1 MNNNFMLHWKNLRKT
16 LIANYKQALQFGAW
30 GAVGGCCGSLIGEVF
45 EIGIRRNISGFIP
58 SVIGFGIWFGIIGV
72 CISIALLLGY
82 SWYLKRGLRIGQ
94 STKEGILPGFIAGFL
109 AGAIAQF
116 TYTTIGPTEFLRVIC
131 WGIAGG
137 LLGVGLSFRI
147 PNLGRLRGLAGG
159 TIGGVIGGCLFIL
172 FTFLIGVVAGRLL
185 GLAAIGFF
193 IGLAIVL
200 VEAAFREAW
209 LIVHWTPTEQKTIS
223 LGTKPVLLGSSEDAH
238 IYLRKDQGYPSIT
251 AKIYLESGKI
261 VMQFDEE
268 MQQLKGMKILRH
280 ELANNDRRKVGDVMI
295 EVKTATGNFRD
306 GGKSG

>member
-1 MNNNFMLHWKNLRKT
+1 MNNKLMVPWKNLRT
-16 LIANYKQALQFGAW
+16 TILANYKQALQFGAW
-30 GAVGGCCGSLIGEVF
+30 GAVGGCCGSLISEVF
-45 EIGIRRNISGFIP
+45 GIGLRSNIAGSFITLAI
-58 SVIGFGIWFGIIGV
+58 SVGIWFGIIGV
-72 CISIALLLGY
+72 SISIALLLGY

-116 TYTTIGPTEFLRVIC
+116 TYTTIGPTQFWRVIC

-159 TIGGVIGGCLFIL
+159 TIGGIIGGCLFLL
-172 FTFLIGVVAGRLL
+172 FTLLIGVVAGRLL

-209 LIVHWTPTEQKTIS
+209 LVVHWTPTEQKTIS
-223 LGTKPVLLGSSEDAH
+223 LGTKPVVLGSSDTAH
-238 IYLRKDQGYPSIT
+238 IYLRKDQGYPPIT
-251 AKIYLESGKI
+251 AQLYTEKGKI
-261 VMQFDEE
+261 IMQFDESMKE
-268 MQQLKGMKILRH
+268 LKQMQILRH
-280 ELANNDRRKVGDVMI
+280 ELANGDRRKIGNITI
-295 EVKTATGNFRD
+295 EVRTSTGD
-306 GGKSG
+306 SH

>member
-1 MNNNFMLHWKNLRKT
+1 MKMKNNFMVHWKNLRKT

-45 EIGIRRNISGFIP
+45 GIGIRTNISDSFIP
-58 SVIGFGIWFGIIGV
+58 LFISVGIWFGIIGV

-109 AGAIAQF
+109 AGAIAQYTF
-116 TYTTIGPTEFLRVIC
+116 TTIGPTEFLRVIC

-238 IYLRKDQGYPSIT
+238 VYLKKSQGYPPMA
-251 AKIYLESGKI
+251 AKIYTEGEKI
-261 VMQFDEE
+261 IMEFDET
-268 MQQLKGMKILRH
+268 MKDKGMKILRH
-280 ELANNDRRKVGDVMI
+280 ELANGDRRKVGDVMI
-295 EVKTATGNFRD
+295 EVKTATGNLP
-306 GGKSG
+306 

>member
-1 MNNNFMLHWKNLRKT
+1 MKMKNNFMVHWKNLRKT

-45 EIGIRRNISGFIP
+45 GIGIRTNISDSFIP
-58 SVIGFGIWFGIIGV
+58 LFISVGIWFGIIGV

-109 AGAIAQF
+109 AGAIAQYTF
-116 TYTTIGPTEFLRVIC
+116 TTIGPTEFLRVIC

-238 IYLRKDQGYPSIT
+238 VYLKKSQGYPPIT
-251 AKIYLESGKI
+251 AKIYTEGEKI
-261 VMQFDEE
+261 IMEFDET
-268 MQQLKGMKILRH
+268 MKDKGMKILRH
-280 ELANNDRRKVGDVMI
+280 ELANGDRRKVGDVMI
-295 EVKTATGNFRD
+295 EVKTATGNLP
-306 GGKSG
+306 